1 MFKKSLKVISIMF
14 DFLKKKVGNKK
25 VAVFVDGPN
34 IIRNEFDIDLDDLRE
49 GCESLGDIRIGKVF
63 LNQFASGKLVEA
75 VISQGFEPKVG
86 VAGEDKE
93 EKDVDVYMAVEVVEA
108 IFNDNIDV
116 IALATRDT
124 DFLPVI
130 QKAKEYNK
138 ETAIVCVDQG
148 LSTALKNAVDTTV
161 IIGENKHS

>member
-1 MFKKSLKVISIMF
+1 MKEYVCMF
-14 DFLKKKVGNKK
+14 DFLKDSGGEDN

-49 GCESLGDIRIGKVF
+49 GCESLGNVRIGKVF
-63 LNQFASGKLVEA
+63 LNQYASDKLVEA

-108 IFNDNIDV
+108 IFNENIDIV
-116 IALATRDT
+116 ALATRDT

-138 ETAIVCVDQG
+138 GTAIVCVDRG
-148 LSTALKNAVDTTV
+148 LSTALKNAVDETV
-161 IIGENKHS
+161 IIKTDG